1 LTLNSYR
8 FRPVL
13 TTNPRSGTH
22 YLKSLVS
29 TALGKLPLERDL
41 SAPADLRAAVSSV
54 PNNQL
59 IYWHFSFSRHGKVL
73 AESLPGLRMLVLTR
87 HPFDRLISQ
96 LAFTK
101 ASGGPLPDPNA
112 SPQQLARELLLGQW
126 DGKPWSSGL
135 VVNDYAA
142 HHNFLLRDLVTE
154 WLINRN
160 SRLVKF
166 EDLISRPTEILA
178 DCLNFIGVA
187 LPRGE
192 IAKITERINFMTLS
206 GGRTQG
212 QFDVTSH
219 YRSGIIGEWL
229 RVFSPTDIEI
239 LKQKYGDE
247 IKQTGYSL

>member
-1 LTLNSYR
+1 MNSYR

-29 TALGKLPLERDL
+29 AALGKSPLERDL
-41 SAPADLRAAVSSV
+41 SSPADLHAAVSST
-54 PNNQL
+54 PSDQL
-59 IYWHFSFSRHGKVL
+59 IYGHFSFSRHGKVL
-73 AESLPGLRMLVLTR
+73 DESLPGLRMLVLTR

-101 ASGGPLPDPNA
+101 ANGGTLPDPNA

-126 DGKPWSSGL
+126 DGKPWSSGH
-135 VVNDYAA
+135 VEYDYAA
-142 HHNFLLRDLVTE
+142 RHNFLLRDLVTE

-160 SRLVKF
+160 CRLVKF
-166 EDLISRPTEILA
+166 EDLISRPADILV

-187 LPRGE
+187 LPSGE

-206 GGRTQG
+206 GGRSQG
-212 QFDVTSH
+212 QFDATSH
-219 YRSGIIGEWL
+219 YRSGTMGEWL
-229 RVFSPTDIEI
+229 RGFSPTDVEI